1 MLSWRKECFSWRSM
15 LRRVGSPFIG
25 LFLFRPV
32 LYWQAQ
38 ASSQEEPPALT
49 RGSFPVAWYRLPFG
63 TIRFRQQTRKWADAY
78 NDD

>member
-1 MLSWRKECFSWRSM
+1 M
-15 LRRVGSPFIG
+15 LRRVGSPLIG
-25 LFLFRPV
+25 LFLFRFV

-49 RGSFPVAWYRLPFG
+49 GGSFPVAWYRLTLFG
-63 TIRFRQQTRKWADAY
+63 MIRFKQQTRKWADAN